1 MSQII
6 KELRKL
12 GKSKLDFAD
21 AVEMYIKAGKAS
33 EGAIKVLLKA
43 MKEDK

>member
-21 AVEMYIKAGKAS
+21 AVESYIKS
-33 EGAIKVLLKA
+33 EKSSERVIKILLKA
-43 MKEDK
+43 MKEKL